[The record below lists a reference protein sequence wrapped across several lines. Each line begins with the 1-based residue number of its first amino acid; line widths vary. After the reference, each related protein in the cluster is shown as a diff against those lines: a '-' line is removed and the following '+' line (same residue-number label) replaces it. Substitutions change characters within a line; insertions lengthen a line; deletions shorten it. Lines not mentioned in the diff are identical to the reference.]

1 MELTHLQTADKADD
15 LHGERDKLQ
24 EQWLQAQA
32 RLSALEEELTQKQ
45 AHVDLGNI
53 QLEEQNEEMEMI
65 KVRIITLIGAC
76 VVFFS
81 THFILM
87 FMFEQSRYKE
97 LYNMKAKAD
106 EEWRARVG
114 ELNAQHEIQV
124 RTMRANHEQEVERL
138 RDLSAQTLADVREN
152 YQSELNTAKSQL
164 ERTLGEM
171 RQNEGQ
177 DTARLRDDY
186 NLRCVQF

>member
-1 MELTHLQTADKADD
+1 
-15 LHGERDKLQ
+15 
-24 EQWLQAQA
+24 
-32 RLSALEEELTQKQ
+32 
-45 AHVDLGNI
+45 
-53 QLEEQNEEMEMI
+53 
-65 KVRIITLIGAC
+65 
-76 VVFFS
+76 
-81 THFILM
+81 
-87 FMFEQSRYKE
+87 
-97 LYNMKAKAD
+97 MKAKAD

-164 ERTLGEM
+164 ERTLSEM
-171 RQNEGQ
+171 RQNEGH

-186 NLRCVQF
+186 NLRFV